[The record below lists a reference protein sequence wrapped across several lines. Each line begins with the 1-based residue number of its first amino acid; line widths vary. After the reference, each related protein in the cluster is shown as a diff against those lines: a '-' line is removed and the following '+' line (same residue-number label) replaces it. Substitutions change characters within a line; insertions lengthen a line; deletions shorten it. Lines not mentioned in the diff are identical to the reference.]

1 MTHEEKEEWIILQAK
16 LVDSYRRVDFLK
28 SLKSEKLVM
37 DMPDFE
43 EIKFAVFSRELLLR
57 DWMLSAYMANKDV
70 NENDLAY
77 KLADIFIHPL
87 CEKVLPVGVID
98 LSWDLVAELIQVLKA
113 EVIEYEK
120 EQTDFGNTK
129 IGE

>member
-1 MTHEEKEEWIILQAK
+1 
-16 LVDSYRRVDFLK
+16 
-28 SLKSEKLVM
+28 
-37 DMPDFE
+37 
-43 EIKFAVFSRELLLR
+43 
-57 DWMLSAYMANKDV
+57 MLSAYMANKDV
-70 NENDLAY
+70 YENDLAY

-120 EQTDFGNTK
+120 ELEVENHNKYYTFRRFILESDIERRNK
-129 IGE
+129 LISEIRK